1 MFGSATKAA
10 KSAKKPKSAEVRKDY
25 ERHKQRNAAAQ
36 REKSARARDIAP
48 SMPDVANP
56 RRRARCKTSLRL
68 FCKTYL
74 PRSFYLKF
82 SSDHEQAI
90 RRIEQ
95 SVLRGGLFAFAM
107 PRGSG
112 KTALCL
118 AACEWAILYGHH
130 QFVALVAATQT
141 KAESL
146 LEDVWM
152 ILQTNDLLLADFPEV
167 CYPIRRLEGVAQ
179 RRLLYRGHR
188 IRMKCKKDT
197 LILPDLPGSV
207 SASAILKAAGL
218 SGAAIRGMRLVRP
231 DGDEVRPSVVIC
243 DDPQTDESAKSVSQV
258 RYRLDLLNGAVL
270 GMAGPGKHMSGI
282 MPCTVIEHND
292 LADQCL
298 DQKKNPQW
306 SGERTKLLYAF
317 PTNMKLWDEYHSIR
331 AQEMRSKSGH
341 GRSDRFYRA
350 NRRAMDAGS
359 SVGWDERKAKGDL
372 SALQHAMNLWFDR
385 GEKAFNAEYQND
397 PIKPI
402 SLDTQ
407 KLTADEITERIN
419 RIPQSIAPAG
429 STVLTA
435 FIDVQQDVLFWA
447 VCAWKPD
454 FTGSVIEYG
463 AWPDQATEYFTLA
476 RLRQKLRDLYP
487 RGGIEGAW
495 YAGIQAV
502 TSAMC
507 RREWKRDDGAILRLK
522 LAMVDAN
529 DGNATDTVY
538 QAIRESEFAALLMP
552 SHGVGIGASGKPMA
566 ERQLKPGD
574 ELGLNWIK
582 YNETRGR
589 AIGHVTHDVNWWKS
603 FLFGRLAT
611 SIGDGGALTLF
622 GEAPERHRMLAE
634 HLTAETFKRTTL
646 KGTQREV
653 DEWSL
658 MPGRDNHWLDC
669 IVGCAVAASLE
680 GVSRPDTKADT
691 FYRETFVVPDHLRS
705 DWQAIGDHKAWMT

>member
-1 MFGSATKAA
+1 MFGASAKAA
-10 KSAKKPKSAEVRKDY
+10 KKKKQPMSAKRSDY
-25 ERHKQRNAAAQ
+25 EKHKARNVAAQ

-48 SMPDVANP
+48 SMPLVVNAK
-56 RRRARCKTSLRL
+56 RRERCKGSLKL

-74 PRSFYLKF
+74 PKSFYLKF
-82 SSDHEQAI
+82 SSDHELAI

-95 SVLRGGLFAFAM
+95 AVLRGGLFAFAM

-112 KTALCL
+112 KTALSQ
-118 AACEWAILYGHH
+118 AACLWAILYGHH

-141 KAESL
+141 KAEGL
-146 LEDVWM
+146 LEDLWT

-231 DGDEVRPSVVIC
+231 DGDEVRPSVVVC

-270 GMAGPGKHMSGI
+270 GMAGPGKHISGI

-298 DQKKNPQW
+298 DQKKSPQW
-306 SGERTKLLYAF
+306 SGERTKLLYSF
-317 PTNMKLWDEYHSIR
+317 PKNAKLWDEYHAIR
-331 AQEMRSKSGH
+331 AQEMRVKSGH
-341 GRSDRFYRA
+341 ARSDRFYRA
-350 NRRAMDAGS
+350 NRRAMDAGAE
-359 SVGWDERKAKGDL
+359 VGWPERKAKGDI
-372 SALQHAMNLWFDR
+372 SAIQHAMNLWFDR

-397 PIKPI
+397 PIKPT
-402 SLDTQ
+402 SLETQ
-407 KLTADEITERIN
+407 KLTADEITVRIT
-419 RIPQSIAPAG
+419 RIPQATAPAG

-435 FIDVQQDVLFWA
+435 FIDVQQDVLFYA

-463 AWPDQATEYFTLA
+463 AWPDQATEYFTLS
-476 RLRQKLRDLYP
+476 RLKHRLRDLYP

-495 YAGIQAV
+495 YAGIRAL
-502 TSAMC
+502 TAAMC
-507 RREWKRDDGAILRLK
+507 RREWRRDDGAILRLK

-552 SHGVGIGASGKPMA
+552 SHGVGIGASGKPMP
-566 ERQLKPGD
+566 ERRLKPGD
-574 ELGLNWIK
+574 ELGLNWIR
-582 YNETRGR
+582 YNETVGR
-589 AIGHVTHDVNWWKS
+589 AIGHLTHDVNWWKS
-603 FLFGRLAT
+603 FTFARLGT
-611 SIGDGGALTLF
+611 PLGDSGALSLYGDT
-622 GEAPERHRMLAE
+622 PERHRMLAE
-634 HLTAETFKRTTL
+634 HLTAETFKRTQL
-646 KGTQREV
+646 KGTPREV

-658 MPGRDNHWLDC
+658 LPGRDNHWLDC
-669 IVGCAVAASLE
+669 IVGCAVAASVE
-680 GVSRPDTKADT
+680 GVTRPETKMDAP
-691 FYRETFVVPDHLRS
+691 YRETFVVPDHLKN
-705 DWQAIGDHKAWMT
+705 DWQAAGEPKTWMST